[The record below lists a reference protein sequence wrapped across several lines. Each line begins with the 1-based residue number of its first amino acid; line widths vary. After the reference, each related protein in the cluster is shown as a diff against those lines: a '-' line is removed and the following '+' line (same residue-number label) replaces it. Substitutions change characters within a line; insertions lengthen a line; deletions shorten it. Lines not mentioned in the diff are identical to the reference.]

1 MSEAFGDVLPPEACR
16 DEATL
21 RRFVQEKI
29 SPNAWP
35 ILAPALRHRVHV
47 EGIDLAAARGFR
59 MDLGAM
65 ERMIRKV
72 YVRSRRIERALGIDN
87 AFHRSLHNHEV
98 LLRLLLLEWPEGRT
112 PPEALCGAAMRVHP
126 TLDEITHVL
135 VAALGALLEAGVSSA
150 VLARDVLAALGHD
163 YGHSG
168 GTDRLDPSGV
178 PAPLTHEEMAEKH
191 VAPVGLSFG
200 MPTALVLESMAGIRA
215 TTFHARPGR
224 DRIQAANEFERKLTL
239 ADVMGCVLPPDL
251 WLTHVGAPVLAE
263 KLPMWRRRLVQIPEE
278 IARLDAHIAPLPEGD
293 SQRAQLRAERDALV
307 AEDGRIIKHLE
318 EWFRS
323 ERGFFVFIES
333 SRLGVVP
340 RARELWGE
348 TLRDKIALMERV
360 LERRDLLE
368 PLARGGFP
376 MLEDYARVLANADDL
391 DSVLQSGA
399 LDAGL
404 REILSM
410 FLPASRAG

>member
-1 MSEAFGDVLPPEACR
+1 MSEAFGDVLPPAACR

-21 RRFVQEKI
+21 KRFVQEKI

-35 ILAPALRHRVHV
+35 IHAPALKRRIL
-47 EGIDLAAARGFR
+47 EDGLDLGAARGFH

-65 ERMIRKV
+65 ERLIRAV
-72 YVRSRRIERALGIDN
+72 YARSRRVELLLGIDN

-98 LLRLLLLEWPEGRT
+98 LLRLLLLEWPEDRT
-112 PPEALCGAAMRVHP
+112 PPEAMRNAAMRVYP
-126 TLDEITHVL
+126 TLDEITEVL
-135 VAALGALLEAGVSSA
+135 LSALAGLLEAGVTPA

-168 GTDRLDPSGV
+168 GTDRLGPDGV

-191 VAPVGLSFG
+191 VAPVGLAHG
-200 MPTALVLESMAGIRA
+200 MPPALVLESMAGIRA

-224 DRIQAANEFERKLTL
+224 DRIQAASAFERMLTV
-239 ADVMGCVLPPDL
+239 ADVMGCALPAHL

-278 IARLDAHIAPLPEGD
+278 IARIDARLGALPEAD
-293 SQRAQLRAERDALV
+293 ARRAELRAERDALV

-368 PLARGGFP
+368 PLVAGGFAL
-376 MLEDYARVLANADDL
+376 LEDYARVLANADDL
-391 DSVLQSGA
+391 EVVVKGRA
-399 LDAGL
+399 LDGPV
-404 REILSM
+404 REILAM
-410 FLPASRAG
+410 FLPG